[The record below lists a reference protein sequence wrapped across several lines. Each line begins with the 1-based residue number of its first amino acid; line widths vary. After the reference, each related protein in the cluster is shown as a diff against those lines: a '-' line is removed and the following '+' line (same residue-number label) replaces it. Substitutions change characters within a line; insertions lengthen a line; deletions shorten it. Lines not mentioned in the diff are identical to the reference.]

1 MRSLILALLTSASL
15 ATSAQA
21 LTIVNGSFETG
32 TVNPGG
38 GFATVAAGP
47 SLTNIAG
54 WTVGGHSVDLIGGFW
69 QAQDGLR
76 SIDLAG
82 SGIGSLSQA
91 LATVVGQ
98 AYRVDFWVSRNPDG
112 GITPRT
118 GFVDVGGASTLIT
131 YSNGTSSRP
140 NNMLWEARSYDFTAT
155 SSLTNLRFSAD
166 PATSATFFG
175 LALDNV
181 SITAVP
187 EPASWAL
194 MIAGF
199 GLVGSAMR
207 RRRET
212 VRVSFG

>member
-1 MRSLILALLTSASL
+1 MRTLVLGLLASASL
-15 ATSAQA
+15 AMSAQA
-21 LTIVNGSFETG
+21 ASIVNGGFESG

-47 SLTNIAG
+47 SLTNITG
-54 WTVGGHSVDLIGGFW
+54 WTVGGHSVDIIGGYW
-69 QAQDGLR
+69 QPQEGSR

-91 LATVVGQ
+91 IATIVGQ
-98 AYRVDFWVSRNPDG
+98 AYRVDFWVARNPDG

-118 GFVDVGGASTLIT
+118 GFVDVGGGSTAIT
-131 YSNGTSSRP
+131 YSNAGSSRP
-140 NNMLWEARSYDFTAT
+140 SNMLWEARSYDFTAT
-155 SSLTNLRFSAD
+155 NGTTNLRFSAD
-166 PATSATFFG
+166 PATSGSFFG

-187 EPASWAL
+187 EPTSWAL

-207 RRRET
+207 RRKPS
-212 VRVSFG
+212 VSVSYA

>member
-1 MRSLILALLTSASL
+1 MRALFFVFLASVSLTSA
-15 ATSAQA
+15 ANAA
-21 LTIVNGSFETG
+21 TIVNGGFESG

-38 GFATVAAGP
+38 SFATVGAGP
-47 SLTNIAG
+47 SLTNITG
-54 WTVGGHSVDLIGGFW
+54 WMVGGNSVDVIGGYW
-69 QAQDGLR
+69 QPQEGSR

-82 SGIGSLSQA
+82 SGIGSLSQG
-91 LATVVGQ
+91 LATAIGQ
-98 AYRVDFWVSRNPDG
+98 TYRVDFWVARNSDG

-118 GFVDVGGASTLIT
+118 GFVDVGGAGTLIT
-131 YSNGTSSRP
+131 YNNGSSSRP
-140 NNMLWEARSYDFTAT
+140 NMLWEQRSYNFTAT
-155 SSLTNLRFSAD
+155 GAFTNLRFSSD
-166 PATSATFFG
+166 PATSDSFFG

-207 RRRET
+207 RRAPFKVKCT
-212 VRVSFG
+212 